1 MVWICRAI
9 GAALVLWILSC
20 LCCRAWSATPEYQK
34 CDDPLVAGL
43 QPQYFRSSSMMSG
56 IYAPIY
62 AKLNRRE
69 GDGGWSPLDSDHYQ
83 WLQVDFES
91 RKQIRAIATQGR
103 YSSSD
108 WVSQYRLLYSDT
120 GRNWKPYHQDG
131 NIWAFPGN
139 VNSDT
144 VVRHDL
150 RHPIVARYVRIV
162 PLDWNGEGQIGLR
175 VELYGCPYWADVI
188 NFDGNTVL
196 SYQFKDR
203 KMATEKD
210 VISLKFKSSAS
221 EGVLFHGEGQQ
232 GDYITLELKKS
243 KLVLQLNLGSNQ
255 YGNIYGHTTVT
266 TGSLLDD
273 HHWHSVII
281 DRHKKHINLTLDS
294 HVQHFKT
301 NGEFDKLD
309 LDFELTFGGM
319 PSTGKPSSS
328 NRRNFKG
335 CMESIKY
342 NALNI
347 TDLARRKKMN
357 SYNVDNL
364 SFTCV
369 ESHAVPVFFNA
380 TSYLEVNGRA
390 AEDLL
395 SVNFHFR
402 TWNPN
407 GLLLFTTFADD
418 NGNVEIDL
426 TEGKISVHI
435 NMTKSKKNRID
446 ISSGS
451 GLNDGQWH
459 EVRFTAEE
467 NSAMLTIDGDEAS
480 SVRTNS
486 PLQFRTG
493 SQYFFGGFY
502 YKSNISDHP
511 LFKNSFQGCMQLIHV
526 DNQLVDLHA
535 IEQGKQGSFANISID
550 MCAIID
556 RCVPSNCEH
565 GGKCTQTWDT
575 ITCSCEGTGY
585 TGATCHTS
593 MYELS
598 CEVYRHLGNTSG
610 WYWIDPDGSG
620 PQGPMKVY
628 CNMTE
633 DKVWTT
639 LYHDLLPQTL
649 IAGSSKDKRVVL
661 QLNYSATMDQISTI
675 TSSAEKCEQY
685 VSYSCKMSR
694 LLNTPD
700 GNPYTW
706 WIGKGNEKHYYWG
719 DSGPGIQKCSCGIER
734 NCSDSRFYC
743 NCDADQKQWRKD
755 DGILSYKEH
764 LPVTRVVIGDTY
776 RSSSEAKLSIDPLR
790 CYGDKNYWN
799 AVSFI
804 APNSFLHFSTFQGE
818 TSADISFYFKTSAP
832 DGVFVENRGST
843 DFIKIELKSNTE
855 VSFSFDVGNGP
866 VELIVTSTTPL
877 NDDQWHRVR
886 AERNIKEARLQ
897 VDQLQPQICKAPT
910 HGHTRLELTSQFY
923 VGAAGDQKGFLG
935 CIRSLR
941 VNGVPLDLEERAKAT
956 QGVKPGCSGHCTSY
970 KNLCKN
976 GGTCNE
982 LYKGY
987 TCDCSRTAYDGNNCI
1002 NAVGGYFEEGT
1013 WLKYNFHTASTSASV
1028 SLKDTSSIPQ
1038 TSASDISLAKEELL
1052 FSFSTTKS
1060 PCILVYVS
1068 SYSQD
1073 YLAVLLKP
1081 PGILQIRYNLGGT
1094 KEPYILDITDHRN
1107 MANSQPHNVNIT
1119 RVGRTIIFQLDH
1131 YPPATYSLPLSSET
1145 QFNGPKTL
1153 FLGRVLETGTIDQE
1167 IQSYNTP
1174 GFSGCLS
1181 RVQFNLIAP
1190 LKLAL
1195 RSRNNS
1201 QVQVVGEL
1209 VESNCGASPLTIPQM
1224 ASDNNPWHLNSET
1237 ANFPNNE
1244 GQAMKDGVN
1253 RNSAIIGGIIA
1264 VVIFTILCTLV
1275 FLIRY
1280 MFRHKGTYHTNEA
1293 KGAESADNADAAIIN
1308 NDPNFT
1314 ETIDESKKE
1323 WLI

>member
-1 MVWICRAI
+1 MVWICRAR
-9 GAALVLWILSC
+9 GAALVLGIWSYLYCS
-20 LCCRAWSATPEYQK
+20 AWSASSDSQK
-34 CDDPLVAGL
+34 CDEPLVAGL
-43 QPQYFRSSSMMSG
+43 QTQSFKSSSVMSG
-56 IYAPIY
+56 IYAPVY

-69 GDGGWSPLDSDHYQ
+69 GDGGWSPLDTDHYQ
-83 WLQVDFES
+83 WLQVDFGS

-139 VNSDT
+139 INSDT
-144 VVRHDL
+144 VVRHEL
-150 RHPIVARYVRIV
+150 QHPIVASYVRIV
-162 PLDWNGEGQIGLR
+162 PLDWSGEGQIGLR

-210 VISLKFKSSAS
+210 VISLKFKSTAS

-232 GDYITLELKKS
+232 GDYITLELKRA

-281 DRHKKHINLTLDS
+281 DRHKKHINLTLDN

-301 NGEFDKLD
+301 NGEFVKLD

-319 PSTGKPSSS
+319 PLSGKPSSS

-342 NALNI
+342 NSLNI

-364 SFTCV
+364 SFTCA

-380 TSYLEVNGRA
+380 TSYLEVHGREE
-390 AEDLL
+390 EDVL
-395 SVNFHFR
+395 SLSFYFR
-402 TWNPN
+402 TWNTN
-407 GLLLFTTFADD
+407 GLLLFTIFSDEI
-418 NGNVEIDL
+418 GSIEIDL
-426 TEGKISVHI
+426 TEGKVFVHI
-435 NMTKSKKNRID
+435 NITKLKKNRID

-480 SVRTNS
+480 SVKTNS

-493 SQYFFGGFY
+493 SQYFFGGTGFFS
-502 YKSNISDHP
+502 KSNSSNHP
-511 LFKNSFQGCMQLIHV
+511 VYENSFQGCMQLLHV

-535 IEQGKQGSFANISID
+535 VEQGKHGSFENITID

-556 RCVPSNCEH
+556 RCVPNNCEH

-575 ITCSCEGTGY
+575 ITCNCEGTGY
-585 TGATCHTS
+585 TGATCHNS

-598 CEVYRHLGNTSG
+598 CEVYRHLGNTSDF
-610 WYWIDPDGSG
+610 YWIDPDGSG
-620 PQGPMKVY
+620 PQGPLRVY

-639 LYHDLLPQTL
+639 LYHDLKPETSVPG
-649 IAGSSKDKRVVL
+649 ASKEKRVVV
-661 QLNYSATMDQISTI
+661 QLNYNTSMEQISTI
-675 TSSAEKCEQY
+675 TNSAERCEQY

-694 LLNTPD
+694 LLNSPD
-700 GNPYTW
+700 GNPYSW
-706 WIGKGNEKHYYWG
+706 WVGKGNEKHYYWG
-719 DSGPGIQKCSCGIER
+719 NSGPGIQKCSCGIDR

-743 NCDADQKQWRKD
+743 NCDADQRQWRKD
-755 DGILSYKEH
+755 DGILSYKDH
-764 LPVTRVVIGDTY
+764 LPVTQVVVGDTY
-776 RSSSEAKLSIDPLR
+776 RSSSEAKLTVNPLR

-799 AVSFI
+799 AVSFV

-832 DGVFVENRGST
+832 DGVFVENRGNT

-855 VSFSFDVGNGP
+855 VSFSFDVGNGL
-866 VELIVTSTTPL
+866 VELIVSTSTPL

-897 VDQLQPQICKAPT
+897 VDQLPPQILKAPT

-935 CIRSLR
+935 CIRALR
-941 VNGVPLDLEERAKAT
+941 VNGIPLDLEERAKAT
-956 QGVKPGCSGHCTSY
+956 QGVKPGCSGHCTSF
-970 KNLCKN
+970 KNLCRN

-987 TCDCSRTAYDGNNCI
+987 KCDCSRTAYDGSNCI

-1013 WLKYNFHTASTSASV
+1013 WLKYSFHTASTSAVV
-1028 SLKDTSSIPQ
+1028 SPKDVFVVQQS
-1038 TSASDISLAKEELL
+1038 SASDISLAKEELL
-1052 FSFSTTKS
+1052 FSFSTTKT

-1073 YLAVLLKP
+1073 YMAVLLKP

-1094 KEPYILDITDHRN
+1094 KEPFIVDITDHKN
-1107 MANSQPHNVNIT
+1107 LANGQPHNVNIT
-1119 RVGRTIIFQLDH
+1119 RAGRNIIFQLDH
-1131 YPPATYSLPLSSET
+1131 YSPATYSLPPSSET
-1145 QFNGPKTL
+1145 QFNGPKAL

-1224 ASDNNPWHLNSET
+1224 ASENNPWHSET

-1244 GQAMKDGVN
+1244 GQAITDGVN

-1293 KGAESADNADAAIIN
+1293 KGAESADSADAAIIN